1 MMRRGVSSDETNAGR
16 ARLRPS
22 RIRAWLISLGA
33 ARQELRP
40 TELERVDMA
49 MDKQLINKY

>member
-1 MMRRGVSSDETNAGR
+1 MHRCVSSDEANAGR

-22 RIRAWLISLGA
+22 RVRARLISLGA
-33 ARQELRP
+33 AQQELRP

-49 MDKQLINKY
+49 MDKQLINNY

>member
-1 MMRRGVSSDETNAGR
+1 MMHRCVSSDEANAGR

-22 RIRAWLISLGA
+22 RVRARLISLGA
-33 ARQELRP
+33 AQQELRP

-49 MDKQLINKY
+49 MDKQLINNY